1 VRPLPAFSEV
11 FDLRLVPVPDS
22 AGRQGVAAAR
32 QDIDRNEVT
41 QAEEIDRLEREN
53 AAIDWQPGRNPVFYT
68 RCCKGLQV
76 YGSCGLEMGCEKEE
90 GMKSMVHESCG
101 VRD

>member
-11 FDLRLVPVPDS
+11 FDLRLDPVPDS
-22 AGRQGVAAAR
+22 AGSGVAAAR
-32 QDIDRNEVT
+32 QETDSDGVT